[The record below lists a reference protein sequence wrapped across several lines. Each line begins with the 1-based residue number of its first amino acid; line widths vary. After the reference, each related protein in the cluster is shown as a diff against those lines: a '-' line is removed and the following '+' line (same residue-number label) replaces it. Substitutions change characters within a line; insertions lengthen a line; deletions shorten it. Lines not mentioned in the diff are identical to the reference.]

1 MPDYGRDVT
10 FGYFLIP
17 NAADPLLDTA
27 REIEARGLDW
37 IGIQDHPYQRRFVDT
52 WTLLGAIAA
61 VTTRVGMFPDVANLP
76 LRPPA
81 VMAKA
86 AASLD
91 VLSGGRFELALGAGG
106 FWDAIEAY
114 GGPRRQPGDA
124 LAALEE
130 AIQVIRLMWSGERN
144 LRFTGEHYRLAGA
157 HRAGTGPPDRYLA
170 GRVRPRALR
179 LLGRLADGWVP
190 SLRGEITRLSEG
202 SARLD
207 DAAAGAGRDPAE
219 IRRVVNVNGQI
230 TDGTR
235 LGLLRGPV
243 DQWVDE
249 LTDLAVG
256 YGFDTF
262 MFWEKARTSFLA
274 SPRRSCRPSELRWP
288 RSAAGPKLRNARPAQ
303 VLDGVAVL
311 AASSAANSPRHIG
324 HRVQED
330 RAGGEP
336 SSPPVSP
343 VLGSGTPAGWGGSLV
358 SSRP

>member
-17 NAADPLLDTA
+17 NATDPLLDSA

-61 VTTRVGMFPDVANLP
+61 VTTRVGFFPDVANLP

-114 GGPRRQPGDA
+114 GGPRREPRDA
-124 LAALEE
+124 LTALKE
-130 AIQVIRLMWSGERN
+130 AIQVIRLIWSGERN
-144 LRFTGEHYRLAGA
+144 LRFAGEHYRLAGA
-157 HRAGTGPPDRYLA
+157 HSGPVPDHPIGIWLGVY
-170 GRVRPRALR
+170 GPRALR
-179 LLGRLADGWVP
+179 LAGQLADGWVP

-207 DAAAGAGRDPAE
+207 QAAADAGRDPAE
-219 IRRVVNVNGQI
+219 LRRVLNVNGQI
-230 TDGTR
+230 TDGAR

-262 MFWEKARTSFLA
+262 MFWGEGDDQL
-274 SPRRSCRPSELRWP
+274 PRFAEEVVPAVR
-288 RSAAGPKLRNARPAQ
+288 AQ
-303 VLDGVAVL
+303 V
-311 AASSAANSPRHIG
+311 AAERGRS
-324 HRVQED
+324 
-330 RAGGEP
+330 
-336 SSPPVSP
+336 
-343 VLGSGTPAGWGGSLV
+343 
-358 SSRP
+358 